1 MSVLS
6 FGIFPTWTNVS
17 QVLCPGTVQGLGSG
31 LNFQHTCDTPP
42 CSDWLLSCAS
52 TGDVHGFSLGWSKW
66 FWNLFKTQFWIQ
78 TQLQGCK
85 FGQVQQWVPA
95 PVWSWSVL
103 IDFPGGIMMQNP
115 FFTPGIS
122 SAQSLCDYFLC
133 QLSGHS
139 RVNWST
145 KYLWGWWRIKYLTQI
160 AQRNSCYPG
169 LWREKQG
176 GERELFIFLPLRS
189 TLNNSPTSLWGRDKI
204 IRTKMSEQST
214 GAPLFTAKAKS
225 LTNRSELAF
234 QTPISG
240 NFELT
245 APVPLLL

>member
-1 MSVLS
+1 MIL
-6 FGIFPTWTNVS
+6 P
-17 QVLCPGTVQGLGSG
+17 
-31 LNFQHTCDTPP
+31 PP
-42 CSDWLLSCAS
+42 CSDRLLSCVP
-52 TGDVHGFSLGWSKW
+52 TGDVHGFTLGWSKW
-66 FWNLFKTQFWIQ
+66 FWNLFKIQFWIQ

-95 PVWSWSVL
+95 SVWSWSIL